1 MRERESVG
9 RRCYLTF
16 GAESHGTLFVH
27 WSAEPVEG
35 ALAFFAPRKNVPGF
49 KFKQNGG
56 RSELIRE
63 MSGGTGERIKRY
75 YSGICQFIKLAKSFD
90 ASLVLHASEVLP
102 KCDVSLL
109 DGAKPEDNVIAVATD
124 APVDSLL
131 TICAVGCVPH
141 QNPCLTATTMNKGL
155 FVSTGHR
162 EGAALEI

>member
-63 MSGGTGERIKRY
+63 MSGGTGERIKRM
-75 YSGICQFIKLAKSFD
+75 SSSPESFFG
-90 ASLVLHASEVLP
+90 VY
-102 KCDVSLL
+102 
-109 DGAKPEDNVIAVATD
+109 
-124 APVDSLL
+124 
-131 TICAVGCVPH
+131 GCVSKVD
-141 QNPCLTATTMNKGL
+141 AD
-155 FVSTGHR
+155 
-162 EGAALEI
+162 A